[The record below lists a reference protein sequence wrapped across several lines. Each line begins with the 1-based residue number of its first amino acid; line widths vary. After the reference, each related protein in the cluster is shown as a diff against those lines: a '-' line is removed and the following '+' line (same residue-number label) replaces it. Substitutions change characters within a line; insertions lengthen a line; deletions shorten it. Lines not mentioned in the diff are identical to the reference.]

1 MTILAITHHTG
12 IRIAEVGELLGLLGG
27 VALVLGAVTA
37 FGKRNGLIAGGLCIG
52 LGFLLLI
59 YATHSGG
66 FH

>member
-1 MTILAITHHTG
+1 MTLLALTHRTG
-12 IRIAEVGELLGLLGG
+12 FRIAEVGELLGLIGG
-27 VALVLGAVTA
+27 AALA
-37 FGKRNGLIAGGLCIG
+37 FAASTSYRRNGLIVGGVCLA